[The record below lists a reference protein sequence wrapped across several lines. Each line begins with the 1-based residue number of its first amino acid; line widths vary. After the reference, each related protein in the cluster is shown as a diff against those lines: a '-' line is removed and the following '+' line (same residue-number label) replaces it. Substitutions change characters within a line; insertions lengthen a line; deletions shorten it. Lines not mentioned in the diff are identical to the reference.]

1 VVGVGWVVGWL
12 SRASLV
18 LNGVAFRPL
27 GGWLGSLDASSRRLG
42 SLVATIAGAVVVAGV
57 NGVCRVSLCIV
68 CIVCLGMLFP
78 TIVYV

>member
-1 VVGVGWVVGWL
+1 MWGIVSWFSGVCFIVVGVGWVVGWL

-42 SLVATIAGAVVVAGV
+42 SLVATIAGAGGGGWGEWGV
-57 NGVCRVSLCIV
+57 
-68 CIVCLGMLFP
+68 
-78 TIVYV
+78 